1 MKRKEFIKS
10 SCLACMGVLTAGVA
24 INSLTSCVSFPVVK
38 LASKDQKLFVDLISL
53 NQNKMNI
60 IRPSDLDYDVF
71 VHELENGEFIALILK
86 CTHQDWNLAAN
97 PKGFNCSLHG
107 SAFDINGKVVQGP
120 ATKSL
125 KRLNYF
131 KDNNQLIISL
141 I

>member
-1 MKRKEFIKS
+1 
-10 SCLACMGVLTAGVA
+10 MGVLTAGIA
-24 INSLTSCVSFPVVK
+24 INGLTSCVSFPVVK
-38 LASKDQKLFVDLISL
+38 LASKDQKLFVDINSL

-71 VHELENGEFIALILK
+71 VHELENGEYVALVLK

-125 KRLNYF
+125 KKLNYF
-131 KDNNQLIISL
+131 KDKNQLVISL

>member
-10 SCLACMGVLTAGVA
+10 SCLACMGVFTAGVA

-38 LASKDQKLFVDLISL
+38 LASKNQKLFVDLISL

-71 VHELENGEFIALILK
+71 VHELENGEYLALILK

-97 PKGFNCSLHG
+97 TKGFNCSLHG